1 MSIIVWMAMGLVAG
15 FVSSLIAGGHGP
27 LLNSALGV
35 IGAITGVTG
44 AGAGAGALA
53 LNAADGRGVP
63 GLGLYSVGA
72 AVIGALLV
80 VSIYHRLIRG

>member
-1 MSIIVWMAMGLVAG
+1 MGLVAG

-35 IGAITGVTG
+35 IGAITGVI
-44 AGAGAGALA
+44 GAGAGALA